1 MKNSPEKSFTVKLYI
16 IIGLSAVIFSGL
28 LYLIVSGGAD
38 KIYQTASSSS
48 TAVPSETAAVTAA
61 PASSASAAETAAPT
75 ASPSA
80 VPDTSSDTALLR
92 IVNKTYLL
100 DSSYV
105 PSNLTVPNVSMNHEQ
120 TLRKEAASALEQM
133 FAAADKEGISLYL
146 ISGYR
151 SYEEQRS
158 LYWTYS
164 DEYGR
169 EFADSIDATPGASE
183 HQLGLAA
190 DIGTESHACELQQ
203 CFDATDAFAWL
214 QTHAAEYGYI
224 LRDPQGK
231 QDSTGISYA
240 PWSYRYV
247 GTEAVKI
254 AQSGKTMEEYYGK

>member
-1 MKNSPEKSFTVKLYI
+1 MKNSPEKSFTIKLYI

-38 KIYQTASSSS
+38 KIYQTASSGTG
-48 TAVPSETAAVTAA
+48 TASSETAAVTDP
-61 PASSASAAETAAPT
+61 PASSSPAASAAPT

-80 VPDTSSDTALLR
+80 VPDTSSDTSLLR
-92 IVNKTYLL
+92 IVNKTHLI
-100 DSSYV
+100 DSSYI
-105 PSNLTVPNVSMNHEQ
+105 PSSLTVPNVSMNNQQ

-158 LYWTYS
+158 LYWTYT
-164 DEYGR
+164 EKYGK

-190 DIGTESHACELQQ
+190 DIGVESHACELQQ
-203 CFDATDAFAWL
+203 CFDTTDAFAWL
-214 QTHAAEYGYI
+214 QKNASAYGFI
-224 LRDPQGK
+224 LRDPEGK
-231 QDSTGISYA
+231 QDITGISYA

-247 GTEAVKI
+247 GTDAVKI
-254 AQSGKTMEEYYGK
+254 AQSGKTLEEYYEQ

>member
-1 MKNSPEKSFTVKLYI
+1 M
-16 IIGLSAVIFSGL
+16 IFSGL

-38 KIYQTASSSS
+38 KIYQTASSGTG
-48 TAVPSETAAVTAA
+48 TASSETAAVTDP
-61 PASSASAAETAAPT
+61 PASSSPAASAAPT

-80 VPDTSSDTALLR
+80 VPDTSSDTSLLR
-92 IVNKTYLL
+92 IVNKTHLI
-100 DSSYV
+100 DSSYI
-105 PSNLTVPNVSMNHEQ
+105 PSSLTVPNVSMNNQQ

-158 LYWTYS
+158 LYWTYT
-164 DEYGR
+164 EKYGK

-190 DIGTESHACELQQ
+190 DIGVESHACELQQ
-203 CFDATDAFAWL
+203 CFDTTDAFAWL
-214 QTHAAEYGYI
+214 QKNASAYGFI
-224 LRDPQGK
+224 LRDPEGK
-231 QDSTGISYA
+231 QDITGISYA

-247 GTEAVKI
+247 GTDAVKI
-254 AQSGKTMEEYYGK
+254 AQSGKTLEEYYEQ